1 MSAPPARAAG
11 PVVRGV
17 VRGMAGSGM
26 AELGSGGA
34 AGAPVLSLDAGA
46 GAGAGSERPGD
57 AKGDAEGS
65 ELKGLLEAEKS
76 SLIWP
81 PGSDE
86 PS

>member
-1 MSAPPARAAG
+1 
-11 PVVRGV
+11 
-17 VRGMAGSGM
+17 M

-34 AGAPVLSLDAGA
+34 AGAPVLSLDAGAGA

>member
-1 MSAPPARAAG
+1 
-11 PVVRGV
+11 
-17 VRGMAGSGM
+17 MAG
-26 AELGSGGA
+26 LGSGGA
-34 AGAPVLSLDAGA
+34 AGAPVLSLDA